1 MSKDDK
7 GTDLAEALG
16 SVLNRVLSPL
26 MDRLERLEARSA
38 AANPPAAPPASADE
52 QMAKLMAA
60 MRGQQEGLEE
70 FGLVEV
76 VEGCTSDVSGATF
89 DAEVQYP
96 VIKHMGKIV
105 GKGPEG
111 HRQGDAQLR
120 VAGRDR
126 QARGRGRRGAGRDD
140 DERARAGRS
149 ARNRRVPTVE
159 IRDVREGGQSAIRG
173 EAAPGAR
180 STRHPCRTG
189 CLGRVTSPPGDI
201 GPGSA

>member
-7 GTDLAEALG
+7 GTDSAEALG

-105 GKGPEG
+105 GKGPKG
-111 HRQGDAQLR
+111 IVKVMRNYAWPAGIDKH
-120 VAGRDR
+120 VA
-126 QARGRGRRGAGRDD
+126 
-140 DERARAGRS
+140 
-149 ARNRRVPTVE
+149 
-159 IRDVREGGQSAIRG
+159 EGGVVPDG
-173 EAAPGAR
+173 MTMNE
-180 STRHPCRTG
+180 
-189 CLGRVTSPPGDI
+189 L
-201 GPGSA
+201 GPGGQQETDAFRQWKYETFAKADNQRFVGKPLPAHVRPPTPVAPAVSAG